1 MSDNGITMTK
11 VGGETGLSSV
21 LDSGT
26 VGSKVGGAIGLIK
39 KEGETLSYSSDG
51 KSWTPLSGGGSGGG
65 GAFDLV
71 KVSSYKPPFQNVTEL
86 TLSGI
91 TDHEIESEPGVALVG
106 ANGKYQLYMEAGF
119 EGGAY
124 PVYKHETEE
133 FYLGTADE
141 MTGNSP
147 AKADDENV
155 VWFLFRVTQTPD
167 LSLAFLIKHGKEL
180 TNGTE
185 TWNNISYGFSDEVT
199 VEITGGS
206 SEEITVQKATSY
218 DAAQDAYTF
227 DGTDVTASGSQFAPK
242 PHGVYAMSASRLIG
256 DPVGSEYGN
265 ACRAYIEGR
274 TLPET
279 DASGYVVLTPDWGE
293 TMVASGDTSFA
304 LVQKAGIDV
313 AEITGSGGIGDV
325 DAAEYPHTYSEDF
338 FDLTLSAAFW
348 GGDEGISNKFT
359 AVLGFGRYSN
369 NGICIAINWYN
380 PITVLGVIGKAL
392 SIEHCYKF
400 ETPSIVGGWHHAALV
415 YSGSTETAT
424 LYVDGV
430 ERGNFSGNPNLGGY
444 KWLYFGGDGGGDE
457 LGGCRREMKLWNV
470 ALTPEQVQ
478 AEFQRCKTL
487 FNINPIS

>member
-1 MSDNGITMTK
+1 MSITMTK
-11 VGGETGLSSV
+11 VGGETGLATV

-26 VGSKVGGAIGLIK
+26 VGTKVGGAIGLIK
-39 KEGETLSYSSDG
+39 KEGDALSYSSDG
-51 KSWTPLSGGGSGGG
+51 KSWTPLSGGG

-71 KVSSYKPPFQNVTEL
+71 KVSSYKPPFQKVTEL

-91 TDHEIESEPGVALVG
+91 TNHEMATEPGVALVG
-106 ANGKYQLYMEAGF
+106 ANGKYQIFNEAGF
-119 EGGAY
+119 GGGAY
-124 PVYKHETEE
+124 PTYKHETEE

-206 SEEITVQKATSY
+206 AEEITVQKATGY
-218 DAAQDAYTF
+218 DTAQDAYTF
-227 DGTDVTASGSQFAPK
+227 GGVDTIASGSQFTPK
-242 PHGVYAMSASRLIG
+242 PHSVYAMRNSRLIG

-265 ACRAYIEGR
+265 FCRAYIEGK

-279 DASGYVVLTPDWGE
+279 DSVGYVVLTPDFGKP
-293 TMVASGDTSFA
+293 MVASGDTSFS
-304 LVQKAGIDV
+304 LVQKSGINV
-313 AEITGSGGIGDV
+313 ITPDGGRGIGDV
-325 DAAEYPHTYSEDF
+325 DNSGYPTDYNGIDF
-338 FDLTLSAAFW
+338 TDVTISAAFW
-348 GGDEGISNKFT
+348 GGDEGTTSKVT
-359 AVLGFGRYSN
+359 AILRFGHQYI
-369 NGICIAINWYN
+369 NGLTLRLNWYDPVAVEATIGNSTIN
-380 PITVLGVIGKAL
+380 PNTSSVRFEST
-392 SIEHCYKF
+392 SI
-400 ETPSIVGGWHHAALV
+400 INGWHHAALV
-415 YSGSTETAT
+415 YSGSTEIAT

-430 ERGNFSGNPNLGGY
+430 ARGTVAKKRGGY
-444 KWLYFGGDGGGDE
+444 SRLFFGGAGGGDE

-470 ALTPEQVQ
+470 ALTPAQVQ

-487 FNINPIS
+487 FNINPIA

>member
-1 MSDNGITMTK
+1 MSITMTK
-11 VGGETGLSSV
+11 VGGDLGLATV

-26 VGSKVGGAIGLIK
+26 VGTKVGGAIGLIK
-39 KEGETLSYSSDG
+39 KEGDALSYSSDG

-71 KVSSYKPPFQNVTEL
+71 KVVSYKLPFESITEL
-86 TLSGI
+86 TLSGL
-91 TDHEIESEPGVALVG
+91 TDHEDMDGGMLELSA
-106 ANGKYQLYMEAGF
+106 ANGFYLLYTDGD
-119 EGGAY
+119 GVRY
-124 PVYKHETEE
+124 PIYKHKTGE
-133 FYLGTADE
+133 FYLTTIGFNDDFTEAR
-141 MTGNSP
+141 SP
-147 AKADDENV
+147 AKLTDRDVNWFLSPSSVAEESLSYLKSQNLESGLWDNPMMMYSDNV
-155 VWFLFRVTQTPD
+155 VITPV
-167 LSLAFLIKHGKEL
+167 S
-180 TNGTE
+180 
-185 TWNNISYGFSDEVT
+185 
-199 VEITGGS
+199 GS
-206 SEEITVQKATSY
+206 ADEITVQKATSY
-218 DAAQDAYTF
+218 DAAQDVYTF
-227 DGTDVTASGSQFAPK
+227 DGADTTASGSQFTPK
-242 PHGVYAMSASRLIG
+242 PHGVYAMRNSRLIG

-265 ACRAYIEGR
+265 ACRAYIEGK

-325 DAAEYPHTYSEDF
+325 DAAEYPHTYYGDF
-338 FDLTLSAAFW
+338 SDLTLSAAFW

-359 AVLGFGRYSN
+359 AVLGFGRYSD
-369 NGICIAINWYN
+369 NGICIAINWYS
-380 PITVLGVIGKAL
+380 PIAVLGVIGNAL
-392 SIEHCYKF
+392 STEHCCKF
-400 ETPSIVGGWHHAALV
+400 ETASIVGGWHHAALV
-415 YSGSTETAT
+415 YSGSTETAI

-430 ERGNFSGNPNLGGY
+430 ARGTFSGNPNLGGY

>member
-1 MSDNGITMTK
+1 MSITMTK
-11 VGGETGLSSV
+11 VGGETGLATV

-26 VGSKVGGAIGLIK
+26 VGSKVGGTIGLIK

-51 KSWTPLSGGGSGGG
+51 KSWTPLSGGGSGGFDL
-65 GAFDLV
+65 FDLV
-71 KVSSYKPPFQNVTEL
+71 KVVSYKLPFETITEL
-86 TLSGI
+86 TLSGL
-91 TDHEIESEPGVALVG
+91 TDHEDMDGEMLELSA
-106 ANGKYQLYMEAGF
+106 ANGSYLLHSDGD
-119 EGGAY
+119 GVRY
-124 PVYKHETEE
+124 PIYKHKTGE
-133 FYLGTADE
+133 FYLTTIGFNDDFTEAL
-141 MTGNSP
+141 SP
-147 AKADDENV
+147 AKLTDRDVNWFLSPSSAAEESLSYLKSQNLESGLWDNPMMMYSDNV
-155 VWFLFRVTQTPD
+155 VITPV
-167 LSLAFLIKHGKEL
+167 S
-180 TNGTE
+180 
-185 TWNNISYGFSDEVT
+185 
-199 VEITGGS
+199 GS
-206 SEEITVQKATSY
+206 ADEITVQKATSY
-218 DAAQDAYTF
+218 DAAQDVYTF
-227 DGTDVTASGSQFAPK
+227 DGTDVTASGSQFTPK
-242 PHGVYAMSASRLIG
+242 QHGVYAMSASRLIG

-265 ACRAYIEGR
+265 ACRAYIEGK

-392 SIEHCYKF
+392 STEHCYKF

-430 ERGNFSGNPNLGGY
+430 ERGNFSGNPNFGGY
-444 KWLYFGGDGGGDE
+444 KWLYFGGSGGGDE

-478 AEFQRCKTL
+478 AEFQRCKAL

>member
-1 MSDNGITMTK
+1 MSDEITMTK
-11 VGGETGLSSV
+11 IGGETGLATV

-26 VGSKVGGAIGLIK
+26 IGSKVGGAIGLIK

-71 KVSSYKPPFQNVTEL
+71 KVSSYKPPFQKVTEL

-91 TDHEIESEPGVALVG
+91 TNHEMETEPGVALVG
-106 ANGKYQLYMEAGF
+106 ANGRYQLYMEAGF

-141 MTGNSP
+141 ITGNSP
-147 AKADDENV
+147 AKPDDENV

-185 TWNNISYGFSDEVT
+185 TWNNTSYGFSDEVT

-206 SEEITVQKATSY
+206 AEETTVQKATGY
-218 DAAQDAYTF
+218 DAARDSYTF
-227 DGTDVTASGSQFAPK
+227 DGTDVTASGSQFTPK
-242 PHGVYAMSASRLIG
+242 PHGVYAMRNSRLIG

-265 ACRAYIEGR
+265 FCRAYIEG
-274 TLPET
+274 TVLPKKDNQAYAT
-279 DASGYVVLTPDWGE
+279 VLTPEWGE
-293 TMVASGDTSFA
+293 YMVGA
-304 LVQKAGIDV
+304 LEANFQLVKKAGIDV
-313 AEITGSGGIGDV
+313 TELTGSSGIGARDIYQ
-325 DAAEYPHTYSEDF
+325 YPHTYHGDF
-338 FDLTLSAAFW
+338 TDLTLSAAFW
-348 GGDEGISNKFT
+348 GGDTGISNKFT
-359 AVLGFGRYSN
+359 SVVGFGRYGGG
-369 NGICIAINWYN
+369 GICIAINWYN
-380 PITVLGVIGKAL
+380 PITVLGVLGEAL
-392 SIEHCYKF
+392 STEYCYKF
-400 ETPSIVGGWHHAALV
+400 ENSSIVNSWHHAAIT
-415 YSGSTETAT
+415 YTGSKQQSS

-430 ERGNFSGNPNLGGY
+430 LRGTFSGPIKY
-444 KWLYFGGDGGGDE
+444 EAYRWMYFGGNGGGDE
-457 LGGCRREMKLWNV
+457 IGGCRREIKLWNI
-470 ALTPEQVQ
+470 ALNPEQVQ

-487 FNINPIS
+487 LGINPIA